1 MQIITINEAL
11 FHFTLFKKGSKVK
24 GDVGK
29 YCQVNFNY
37 SLSLIRRK
45 KHSKIKNINTKKK
58 KQKQNKNQI
67 KKKPKTNKSQKTKVI
82 KKKGFLKIELEENA
96 SSVVYLFI
104 NTVKES

>member
-29 YCQVNFNY
+29 YCQVNFNH

-45 KHSKIKNINTKKK
+45 KHSKIKNINTKNK

-67 KKKPKTNKSQKTKVI
+67 KKKNPKQTKAI

>member
-29 YCQVNFNY
+29 YCKVNFNH

-58 KQKQNKNQI
+58 NKN
-67 KKKPKTNKSQKTKVI
+67 KTKI
-82 KKKGFLKIELEENA
+82 K
-96 SSVVYLFI
+96 
-104 NTVKES
+104 